1 MHRRHNYWSKS
12 RKSDDPFK
20 EARKFRRRGGT
31 CAASRG
37 EGCEKNRSYVW
48 HADLRV
54 GKRQGSREEAV
65 IGFRSQFE
73 LGGLPRLLSTRCA
86 NHSWTS
92 RSSQPT
98 ARSVS
103 LIRCGKRFSA

>member
-12 RKSDDPFK
+12 RESDDPFK
-20 EARKFRRRGGT
+20 EARKFRRRGGA
-31 CAASRG
+31 CSASRG
-37 EGCEKNRSYVW
+37 EGREKNRSYVW

-54 GKRQGSREEAV
+54 GKREGCREEAV
-65 IGFRSQFE
+65 MRLPSQLE
-73 LGGLPRLLSTRCA
+73 PGVLPRQFSIRCA
-86 NHSWTS
+86 SHSWTS

-103 LIRCGKRFSA
+103 LIR